1 MSTSKSYLWVSITV
15 LGVIALLANSSG
27 AISEHTGA
35 PGEQSCGRS
44 SCHNVMPNQGNATIA
59 IEFSDADDRYRV
71 GETYTMSASITNAA
85 TPARNG
91 FQIVALDEN
100 NKNVGEWLLTE
111 PNRTKIESGFSFRDR
126 RYITHT
132 SAGNQQTSWSFNWKA
147 PTDAV
152 GQITFYL
159 ALLDAN
165 NNGSSSGDRLY
176 TTSKNILFDQV
187 SSTEN
192 IEHQSDMLVN
202 NLADE
207 YLQLN
212 YTGTAEYFLFNVNGQ
227 LMQQGVAQQT
237 ISTQT
242 LENGIYFL
250 SLKIPSFSTTQKIVV
265 QH

>member
-1 MSTSKSYLWVSITV
+1 MSIPKRYIWVSVAII
-15 LGVIALLANSSG
+15 GVIALLANSSG

-44 SCHNVMPNQGNATIA
+44 SCHNVMPNQGNATIT
-59 IEFSDADDRYRV
+59 IEFSDANDRYRV
-71 GETYTMSASITNAA
+71 GETYTMKAFITNAA

-91 FQIVALDEN
+91 FQIVALDAD
-100 NKNVGEWLLTE
+100 NKNVGEWILTE

-132 SAGNQQTSWSFNWKA
+132 SAGNQQTSWNFNWKA
-147 PTDAV
+147 PSNAV

-176 TTSKNILFDQV
+176 TTSKNILLDQV
-187 SSTEN
+187 SNTKN
-192 IEHQSDMLVN
+192 LARQTDILVN
-202 NLADE
+202 NVADE
-207 YLQLN
+207 SLQLKH
-212 YTGTAEYFLFNVNGQ
+212 TGTVEYFLFNVNGQ
-227 LMQQGVAQQT
+227 LAQQGVAQQT
-237 ISTQT
+237 ISTQA

-250 SLKIPSFSTTQKIVV
+250 SLRLPQFSITQKIVV

>member
-1 MSTSKSYLWVSITV
+1 MSIPKRYIWASIT
-15 LGVIALLANSSG
+15 LIGGIALLSNSSG

-59 IEFSDADDRYRV
+59 IEFSDADDRYRA
-71 GETYTMSASITNAA
+71 GETYTMKAFITNAA

-91 FQIVALDEN
+91 FQIVALDAN
-100 NKNVGEWLLTE
+100 NKNVGEWILTE
-111 PNRTKIESGFSFRDR
+111 PNRTKIESGFSLRDR

-147 PTDAV
+147 PSDAV
-152 GQITFYL
+152 GQVTFYL

-176 TTSKNILFDQV
+176 TTSKNILLDQV
-187 SSTEN
+187 SSTQNLAHE
-192 IEHQSDMLVN
+192 SDILVN
-202 NLADE
+202 NIADE
-207 YLQLN
+207 SLQLK
-212 YTGTAEYFLFNVNGQ
+212 YKGTVEYFLFSVNGQ
-227 LMQQGVAQQT
+227 LIQQGVAQQT

-250 SLKIPSFSTTQKIVV
+250 SLKQPSFSTTQKIVV